1 MPKLCRAKPLDNLE
15 FLQWIKRYF
24 DLHYGGQE
32 YNALD
37 RRGGKSAALKENDS
51 GNRPAPKAVAV
62 KTGAQRVTA
71 GVSRPPSAAPK
82 KAAPQSKSIVLF
94 KESIHGG
101 DLQSLRRT
109 SDSFVHARCIVHRR
123 AIVMLLTRLHRLRD
137 VQPRKW
143 KGRCRL

>member
-1 MPKLCRAKPLDNLE
+1 VPKLCRAKPLDNLE

-51 GNRPAPKAVAV
+51 GNRPAPKAAAV

-71 GVSRPPSAAPK
+71 GASRPPSAAPK
-82 KAAPQSKSIVLF
+82 KAVAQSKSIVSF
-94 KESIHGG
+94 KEPMHGG
-101 DLQSLRRT
+101 DLQSKRQALLCTR
-109 SDSFVHARCIVHRR
+109 AALLHRR
-123 AIVMLLTRLHRLRD
+123 AIAMMLLTRLHRVRD
-137 VQPRKW
+137 VQTRKW